1 MSNDLG
7 QALSVSA
14 LSFAYVKE
22 QKRQSIISDLN
33 LDVRQGELISI
44 LGASGCG
51 KTTLL
56 NLIAGLL
63 EPQAGTIKIAGGHK
77 HNAVGYIFQE
87 DALLP
92 WRTVGHNLRLAAELH
107 HHLKASNE
115 TNLQDYLKSFH
126 LSADIVKKYPG
137 ELSGGM
143 RQRVS
148 IIQSLLFR
156 PELILLDEPFSAL
169 DFYTKL
175 RLESEFYTLIKKQ
188 NKAAILVTH
197 DIDEAIAIS
206 DRVLIMDREGKF
218 SGEFIVDLKE
228 REPEDVRGTPEFA
241 TYFHQ
246 IWSALKSNIAYEAS

>member
-1 MSNDLG
+1 MVTEIAD
-7 QALSVSA
+7 ALSVAA

-22 QKRQSIISDLN
+22 HKRQSIISDLN
-33 LDVRQGELISI
+33 LNVRQGELISI

-56 NLIAGLL
+56 NLIAGLI
-63 EPQAGTIKIAGGHK
+63 EPQGGAITISGSKKGQ
-77 HNAVGYIFQE
+77 AVGYIFQE

-92 WRTVGHNLRLAAELH
+92 WRTVGSNLRLAAELRH
-107 HHLKASNE
+107 E
-115 TNLQDYLKSFH
+115 LQDSIEADLQEYLKSFH
-126 LSADIVKKYPG
+126 LTADIVKKYPG

-148 IIQSLLFR
+148 IIQSLLFK

-175 RLESEFYTLIKKQ
+175 RLESEFYSLIKKQ

-206 DRVLIMDREGKF
+206 DRVLIMDRAGKF
-218 SGEFIVDLKE
+218 SNEFIVDLKE
-228 REPEDVRGTPEFA
+228 REPEDVRGTTEFA

-246 IWSALKSNIAYEAS
+246 IWSALKSNIAFEGI